1 MYALDH
7 ILPGS
12 KYCRMVSAEKAAG
25 PSGDPSDSPSD
36 DNKARRHLR
45 LLANFD
51 SAPLSLSLSPFA
63 QSFRSLLCPSSPES
77 GPRRLDFLFISKE
90 STDPPV
96 PRSVGLAT
104 SHSLCVLLRGNPLAG
119 DQIRLETSS
128 SPRLF

>member
-51 SAPLSLSLSPFA
+51 SAPLSLSLS
-63 QSFRSLLCPSSPES
+63 FRSELSVPPLPFFARVRSSP
-77 GPRRLDFLFISKE
+77 
-90 STDPPV
+90 
-96 PRSVGLAT
+96 A
-104 SHSLCVLLRGNPLAG
+104 
-119 DQIRLETSS
+119 
-128 SPRLF
+128 